1 MSIIVIEQR
10 VDKYKQKKN
19 RRRELCFTS
28 EKLTGEE
35 KKRGGKRR
43 EKGER

>member
-1 MSIIVIEQR
+1 LNKELININR
-10 VDKYKQKKN
+10 KKN
-19 RRRELCFTS
+19 RRRELCFKS